1 MGIQY
6 PYPLPLPS
14 IRMRQDYKKHTQD
27 AIRRLEG
34 LTVKL
39 KAMIEEDAYCPQ
51 ILQLVLA
58 MQGHLK
64 HIQGHV
70 LESHLHTCADKKLS
84 SKSEKDAFIEEL
96 VKVIGLSKR

>member
-1 MGIQY
+1 
-6 PYPLPLPS
+6 
-14 IRMRQDYKKHTQD
+14 MRQDYKKHTQD

-34 LTVKL
+34 LTAKL
-39 KAMIEEDAYCPQ
+39 KTMIEEDAYCPQ

-84 SKSEKDAFIEEL
+84 SKSEKDAFIAEL

>member
-1 MGIQY
+1 
-6 PYPLPLPS
+6 
-14 IRMRQDYKKHTQD
+14 MRHDYSKKTQE
-27 AIRRLEG
+27 AIKRLEG
-34 LTVKL
+34 LTTKL

-70 LESHLHTCADKKLS
+70 LESHLHTCAERKLG
-84 SKSEKDAFIEEL
+84 SKSEKEAFIGEL
-96 VKVIGLSKR
+96 VKVIGLSQR

>member
-1 MGIQY
+1 
-6 PYPLPLPS
+6 
-14 IRMRQDYKKHTQD
+14 MRQDYKKKTQD
-27 AIRRLEG
+27 AVKRLEG

-39 KAMIEEDAYCPQ
+39 KQMIDEDAYCPQ

-64 HIQGHV
+64 HIQGHI
-70 LESHLHTCADKKLS
+70 LESHLHTCADHKLA
-84 SKSEKDAFIEEL
+84 SKSDTEKEAFITEL

>member
-1 MGIQY
+1 MV
-6 PYPLPLPS
+6 PLPITNRLAMQS
-14 IRMRQDYKKHTQD
+14 ESKSKAQD

-39 KAMIEEDAYCPQ
+39 RSMIEEDAYCPA

-70 LESHLHTCADKKLS
+70 LESHLHTCAEKKLN
-84 SKSEKDAFIEEL
+84 SKSEKEAFIAEL

>member
-1 MGIQY
+1 
-6 PYPLPLPS
+6 
-14 IRMRQDYKKHTQD
+14 MRPDYKKKTID
-27 AIRRLEG
+27 AIKRLDG
-34 LTVKL
+34 LSGKL
-39 KAMIEEDAYCPQ
+39 RLMVDSDAYCGD
-51 ILQLVLA
+51 ILEMVLA

-84 SKSEKDAFIEEL
+84 SASEKDAFIAEL

>member
-1 MGIQY
+1 
-6 PYPLPLPS
+6 
-14 IRMRQDYKKHTQD
+14 MRQDYKKKAQD
-27 AIRRLEG
+27 AIRRFEG

-39 KAMIEEDAYCPQ
+39 KTMIEEDAYCPQ

-70 LESHLHTCADKKLS
+70 LESHLHTCANRKLTA
-84 SKSEKDAFIEEL
+84 KSDAEREAFIAEL

>member
-1 MGIQY
+1 
-6 PYPLPLPS
+6 
-14 IRMRQDYKKHTQD
+14 MRYDYKKQTQA
-27 AIRRLEG
+27 AIKRLEG

-39 KAMIEEDAYCPQ
+39 KTMIEEDAYCPQ

-70 LESHLHTCADKKLS
+70 LESHLHTCAIEKLAP
-84 SKSEKDAFIEEL
+84 KSEAEKDAFVEEL

>member
-1 MGIQY
+1 
-6 PYPLPLPS
+6 
-14 IRMRQDYKKHTQD
+14 MRQDYKKQTQA
-27 AIRRLEG
+27 AIKRLEG
-34 LTVKL
+34 LTAKL

-51 ILQLVLA
+51 ILQLTLA

-70 LESHLHTCADKKLS
+70 LESHLHTCADKKLN
-84 SKSEKDAFIEEL
+84 SKSEKDAFIAEL

>member
-1 MGIQY
+1 
-6 PYPLPLPS
+6 
-14 IRMRQDYKKHTQD
+14 MRQDYKAQTQA
-27 AIRRLEG
+27 AIKRLEG
-34 LTVKL
+34 LTTKL

-70 LESHLHTCADKKLS
+70 LESHLHTCAQKKLG
-84 SKSEKDAFIEEL
+84 SKSEKDAFIAEL
-96 VKVIGLSKR
+96 VKVVGLSQR

>member
-1 MGIQY
+1 
-6 PYPLPLPS
+6 
-14 IRMRQDYKKHTQD
+14 MRQDYKKKTQD

-39 KAMIEEDAYCPQ
+39 NKMIEQDAYCPQ

-64 HIQGHV
+64 HIQVHI
-70 LESHLHTCADKKLS
+70 LESHLHTCAERKLG
-84 SKSEKDAFIEEL
+84 SKADKDAFIAEL
-96 VKVIGLSKR
+96 IKVIGLSKR

>member
-1 MGIQY
+1 
-6 PYPLPLPS
+6 
-14 IRMRQDYKKHTQD
+14 MRQDYKAQAQA
-27 AIRRLEG
+27 AIKRLEG
-34 LTVKL
+34 LTTKL
-39 KAMIEEDAYCPQ
+39 RAMIDEDAYCPQ

-70 LESHLHTCADKKLS
+70 LESHLHTCAEKKLGS
-84 SKSEKDAFIEEL
+84 TSKKEAFITEL

>member
-1 MGIQY
+1 
-6 PYPLPLPS
+6 
-14 IRMRQDYKKHTQD
+14 MRHDYRKKTQD

-70 LESHLHTCADKKLS
+70 LESHLHTCAIEKIA
-84 SKSEKDAFIEEL
+84 SKSEAEKDAFVEEL

>member
-1 MGIQY
+1 MREY
-6 PYPLPLPS
+6 STPTHYHYYH
-14 IRMRQDYKKHTQD
+14 MRQDYRKKTQD

-39 KAMIEEDAYCPQ
+39 KTMIEGDAYCPQ

-84 SKSEKDAFIEEL
+84 SKSEKDAFIAEL

>member
-1 MGIQY
+1 
-6 PYPLPLPS
+6 
-14 IRMRQDYKKHTQD
+14 MRQDYKKKTQD

-34 LTVKL
+34 LTAKL
-39 KAMIEEDAYCPQ
+39 KTMIEEDAYCPQ

-70 LESHLHTCADKKLS
+70 LESHLHTCADRKLI
-84 SKSEKDAFIEEL
+84 SKSDAEREVFIAEL